1 VKFGL
6 VSEPTQVLPD
16 FYQLVRLQEVSSTSD
31 EAKALAQDCAG
42 EGTIVVADR
51 QLGGRGRHGREWH
64 SPFGNLYLSLI
75 LRPGCSAS
83 TASQLSFVSAL
94 SVGGALSVIIPSVQ
108 KVRYKWP
115 NDVLLR
121 GRKLSG
127 ILLES
132 NLHDD
137 GMVDWLVVGVGV
149 NVQSHPS
156 DSQVKWPATS
166 LHAEGFKSIT
176 AHTMLREFCTAFHRR
191 YMFWRENGFAQL
203 REEWLA
209 SNIGLG
215 ERVEV
220 SFPMGVVTGILSDV
234 AMDGSI
240 ALLDDKGRYHKIS
253 SGTLR
258 LLERLD
264 G

>member
-1 VKFGL
+1 MKFEIIGKSKQL
-6 VSEPTQVLPD
+6 LPE
-16 FYQLVRLQEVSSTSD
+16 FYRLVRLREVSSTSD
-31 EAKALAQDCAG
+31 EAKALAQKCAS

-51 QLGGRGRHGREWH
+51 QIGGRGRHGREWH

-115 NDVLLR
+115 NDVLWG

-132 NLHDD
+132 HLHDD

-149 NVQSHPS
+149 NVESHPS
-156 DSQVKWPATS
+156 EGQVKWPATS
-166 LHAEGFKSIT
+166 LHAEGFRSVT
-176 AHTMLREFCTAFHRR
+176 THTMLREFCVSFHRR
-191 YMFWRENGFAQL
+191 YMFWKQNGFAQL

-220 SFPMGVVTGILSDV
+220 TFPMGVVTGILSDV

-240 ALLDDKGRYHKIS
+240 TLLDDKGKCHKIS

-258 LLERLD
+258 LLEGLD